1 MLLTLNLCTN
11 VGYLIFYAV
20 LDLFILIFTSLS
32 GEYSVRLAETVY
44 FLIFVKS

>member
-32 GEYSVRLAETVY
+32 GEYSVRCI
-44 FLIFVKS
+44 FLFL